1 LFDRLGFFLDRD
13 GLRAHFTVFA
23 EKRKEVLGE
32 GRHDGWMDGW
42 MDNLLKDG
50 SGRGGWMYG
59 SKQTKELR
67 K

>member
-1 LFDRLGFFLDRD
+1 
-13 GLRAHFTVFA
+13 
-23 EKRKEVLGE
+23 
-32 GRHDGWMDGW
+32 MDGW

-50 SGRGGWMYG
+50 SGRGGWMDG